1 MLYRAFGADFTLE
14 LPKVDSAITVV
25 IEFLDYL
32 RGFLLR
38 HVEPTAL
45 NDSSNF
51 ISTDRSIS
59 VQIETVERL
68 VGIEVRGEG

>member
-1 MLYRAFGADFTLE
+1 MCSVVLNRAFGADFTLE
-14 LPKVDSAITVV
+14 LPKVYSAITVV

-32 RGFLLR
+32 RGFFLR

-51 ISTDRSIS
+51 VSADRSIS
-59 VQIETVERL
+59 VQI
-68 VGIEVRGEG
+68 

>member
-1 MLYRAFGADFTLE
+1 MLNRAFGADFTLE
-14 LPKVDSAITVV
+14 LPKVYSAITVV

-38 HVEPTAL
+38 HIEPTTL

-51 ISTDRSIS
+51 VSADRSIS
-59 VQIETVERL
+59 VQI
-68 VGIEVRGEG
+68 